1 MEVRLQR
8 KHIGDIVFKNHFRSA
23 DSLSLLNRWLKEY
36 NQLLGE
42 NPRAK
47 CATYVNRLQQVI
59 RESPPT
65 KLEGE
70 TLISAA
76 EKKVDATMTKLEKLR
91 DEMLNIRGVWTEWEQ
106 ETWHLEE
113 VVRLDLENGTENL
126 RGKY

>member
-1 MEVRLQR
+1 M
-8 KHIGDIVFKNHFRSA
+8 
-23 DSLSLLNRWLKEY
+23 SLLNRWLKEY

-42 NPRAK
+42 NPRAR

-70 TLISAA
+70 TLINAA

-106 ETWHLEE
+106 EIWHLEE